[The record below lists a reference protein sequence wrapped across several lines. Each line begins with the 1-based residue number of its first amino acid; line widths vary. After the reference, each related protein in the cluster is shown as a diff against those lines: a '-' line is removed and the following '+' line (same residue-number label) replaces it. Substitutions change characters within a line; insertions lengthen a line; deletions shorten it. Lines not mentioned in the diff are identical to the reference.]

1 MASITSAQTGNWSA
15 TSTWVG
21 GVVPALGDKVTIAA
35 GHVVTVDGTYSCGDD
50 TSTALTF
57 AGTLKFS
64 RSVNTQLTV
73 RGQIVRSG
81 SGIWDRGTVADPIP
95 ASVTSTV
102 LLNDSATP
110 ANAKWGFSMGGGGSF
125 FEHGAAKTSA
135 TSMTLAAAAG
145 ASSITVSDVTG
156 WQIGDRIGMDGNV
169 PTTFQG
175 NPPHER
181 ESRFI
186 SGPITGAGP
195 YVVPLNS
202 ALSFAHENGTRVVNL
217 TRNVRWGCAS
227 ASFYAS
233 SIFCNPSVDFCLRYV
248 EVATGMGGNNG
259 LYFQTS
265 NLPISV
271 SKTLKFIGVAGHDYT
286 LAGAPGATQTSL
298 LNGGRVVQVAF
309 APYAQFEDFSLY
321 ISQFNFSPSCFE
333 VSTGGYNGGKIKRLV
348 AIGGNGAALNF
359 SQSVGFPIVED
370 SHLSAFNAIGGNG
383 TAVYGMKVTNTKLK
397 GYGGFGAVGTS
408 ELFGCTFECPT
419 LSYASYFGGPLPIAG
434 GTDVTARDSTL
445 LGGAV
450 STATDLW
457 AAGALRLGAG
467 RVRLIG
473 VNGDK
478 TDSRLALLGAYGET
492 FSGVTKASPK
502 SLRLRPGANSS
513 FSSGALADVASAY
526 KFTMSVKAGTSY
538 TFRPNVR
545 ADAAGKVTAPFV
557 RYTTTG
563 IDVTDTLTAAADTW
577 QTLPRTITPTIS
589 GTLEISLNVQGASG
603 TVYFDGMPDGD
614 YVLSA
619 RHFGYE
625 LDNDT
630 PYVIA
635 DPRITLSE
643 AAALA
648 LPVAVNHTT
657 QTITVTGSLTPAQ
670 VYQACNA
677 DLCQTANLSRA
688 IHITAD
694 STAST
699 FTTTYTVVLSGA
711 GAISGSYT
719 DAAGTKTTVVIAS
732 SGMPVG
738 ARYQLF
744 NATDN
749 VEILNDVAAGQLTYS
764 QVFSGAKTL
773 RLRWAKTGLLPQELT
788 AVLTSG
794 GATFLCTQTTDTVYV
809 ANAIDGSTCTEFTP
823 DYPNL
828 QIDTNDPDG
837 VTSVQR
843 VYAWAR
849 WANTT
854 ADGVRL
860 MHNAVTADDSSNYL
874 INTSVVDARL
884 QNTVSAGVL
893 LVTGGYLRRS
903 DGTSVIASG
912 PGSIQMDPGRAYIAG
927 ASGPALQVD
936 VRYVNGVLIRGTGV
950 PGDTWGPV

>member
-21 GVVPALGDKVTIAA
+21 GVVPVLGDAFVIAA
-35 GHVVTVDGTYSCGDD
+35 GHVVTVDGSYRVGDD
-50 TSTALTF
+50 SAN
-57 AGTLKFS
+57 AGVINGTLRAS
-64 RSVNTQLTV
+64 RTVSSSLAV
-73 RGQIVRSG
+73 RGTIRTNG
-81 SGIWDRGTVADPIP
+81 ATTANIDYGTKASPIP
-95 ASVTSTV
+95 AGVTATL
-102 LLNDSATP
+102 LLNDSATL
-110 ANAKWGFSMGGGGSF
+110 ANAKYAANFGQSNGAKDVSF
-125 FEHGAAKTSA
+125 YGAPKTYATKTSA
-135 TSMTLAAAAG
+135 ATAVAAPSIFVAE
-145 ASSITVSDVTG
+145 ASG
-156 WQIGDRIGMDGNV
+156 WSIGDRIGLGGDLAATITANM
-169 PTTFQG
+169 PEQ
-175 NPPHER
+175 R

-186 SGPITGAGP
+186 TSISGTGPVTIG
-195 YVVPLNS
+195 LNS
-202 ALSFAHENGTRVVNL
+202 PLTYAHANGTRVVNL
-217 TRNVRWGCAS
+217 TRNVRIGS
-227 ASFYAS
+227 YS
-233 SIFCNPSVDFCLRYV
+233 STVWATGLLLNPTGSIELSNV
-248 EVATGMGGNNG
+248 EVCCGGIGTPGGTVWLQKANAATVGDMQGMS
-259 LYFQTS
+259 LHEF
-265 NLPISV
+265 
-271 SKTLKFIGVAGHDYT
+271 T
-286 LAGAPGATQTSL
+286 LAAAPGAAQANASGTGL
-298 LNGGRVVQVAF
+298 LHVWSQPQIDMQDLVCYVTNQNNWFTLG
-309 APYAQFEDFSLY
+309 APSGKFSRAY
-321 ISQFNFSPSCFE
+321 
-333 VSTGGYNGGKIKRLV
+333 V
-348 AIGGNGAALNF
+348 IGGNTFLRGGQASETPVGVTFSDSEFYCTNGIYGLNVGYGIKVERCIMEGLQRVAFDTTQVAISDSVIRGVTSTGSNVFNAGSEAYIDVSNVTVSGSALNAMVTTPSALKGGYVQIVGINGDTTDSRMWKQGAFF
-359 SQSVGFPIVED
+359 STDAAQRIRGPKSLKIQPGADSTTANVSTPFDVKFTGKSGATYRIVAYVRVD
-370 SHLSAFNAIGGNG
+370 STYG
-383 TAVYGMKVTNTKLK
+383 TASPPVMSISAPGASSVDTAPANIDTWNKITRDVTLTANGQVTVRLTVK
-397 GYGGFGAVGTS
+397 G
-408 ELFGCTFECPT
+408 
-419 LSYASYFGGPLPIAG
+419 AG
-434 GTDVTARDSTL
+434 GTV
-445 LGGAV
+445 
-450 STATDLW
+450 W
-457 AAGALRLGAG
+457 
-467 RVRLIG
+467 
-473 VNGDK
+473 
-478 TDSRLALLGAYGET
+478 
-492 FSGVTKASPK
+492 
-502 SLRLRPGANSS
+502 
-513 FSSGALADVASAY
+513 
-526 KFTMSVKAGTSY
+526 
-538 TFRPNVR
+538 
-545 ADAAGKVTAPFV
+545 
-557 RYTTTG
+557 
-563 IDVTDTLTAAADTW
+563 
-577 QTLPRTITPTIS
+577 
-589 GTLEISLNVQGASG
+589 
-603 TVYFDGMPDGD
+603 FDGVPDGAF
-614 YVLSA
+614 VQSA

-625 LDNDT
+625 LDNET

-657 QTITVTGSLTPAQ
+657 QTITVAGSLTPAQ

-823 DYPNL
+823 DYQNL